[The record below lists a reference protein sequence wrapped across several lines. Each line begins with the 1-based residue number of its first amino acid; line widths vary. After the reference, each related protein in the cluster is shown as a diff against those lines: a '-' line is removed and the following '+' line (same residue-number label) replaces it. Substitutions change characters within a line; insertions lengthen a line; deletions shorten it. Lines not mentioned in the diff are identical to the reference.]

1 MAITRGAHLIIMF
14 SCGVGVSSMAVTSVN
29 DQSNQQASLVSHL
42 VYLFSNWLI
51 NLQCQKGGY
60 PSRFPLKLMQY
71 AAEHGHARAMSD
83 LGCLL
88 YECGACRTEKRSGI
102 EYVRRAAKHNICEAQ
117 YVLGQAYLSDDIFH
131 QKNKQLAIHW
141 LALAADN
148 GHTQAS
154 RKLQAIARQDAGE
167 IQPGQARGKAS
178 PAAGRDARRKSEAS
192 LESA

>member
-1 MAITRGAHLIIMF
+1 MFLPGAHLKILF
-14 SCGVGVSSMAVTSVN
+14 LHDVGVSSMAVTSVN
-29 DQSNQQASLVSHL
+29 NQSNQQASLFSHL

-71 AAEHGHARAMSD
+71 AAENGHARAMSD

-88 YECGACRTEKRSGI
+88 YECGACRTDKRSGI
-102 EYVRRAAKHNICEAQ
+102 EYVRRAAKHNVCEAQ

-154 RKLQAIARQDAGE
+154 RKLQAITRQDADKH
-167 IQPGQARGKAS
+167 QAGHTLRHGLQSQQRKTHSTPEES
-178 PAAGRDARRKSEAS
+178 P
-192 LESA
+192 ESV

>member
-1 MAITRGAHLIIMF
+1 
-14 SCGVGVSSMAVTSVN
+14 MAVTSSV
-29 DQSNQQASLVSHL
+29 DQQRNQRASFFSHL
-42 VYLFSNWLI
+42 VYLVSRWLV
-51 NLQCQKGGY
+51 NHQCQKRTY

-71 AAEHGHARAMSD
+71 AAENGHARAMSN

-88 YECGACRTEKRSGI
+88 YESGACKTDKRSGI
-102 EYVRRAAKHNICEAQ
+102 EYVRRAAKRDICEAQ
-117 YVLGQAYLSDDIFH
+117 YMLGKAYLDDDIFH

-154 RKLQAIARQDAGE
+154 QKLRAISRQNPSASRHSRHASE
-167 IQPGQARGKAS
+167 RRPAERTGK
-178 PAAGRDARRKSEAS
+178 S